1 MASVGNTLEGRMFDL
16 TAAQGAPPGA
26 HSQQKRGHNPSR
38 AAARAANDTQTGPLI
53 TFQVNYPHTQHQAA
67 STSNATPYARFAS
80 LALCSW
86 AFKAAFFSFTLGE
99 RDLDILLA
107 SRIKA
112 WCTLSEP

>member
-1 MASVGNTLEGRMFDL
+1 MLPAH
-16 TAAQGAPPGA
+16 TAPG
-26 HSQQKRGHNPSR
+26 SLNEQCYQ
-38 AAARAANDTQTGPLI
+38 D
-53 TFQVNYPHTQHQAA
+53 
-67 STSNATPYARFAS
+67 TPYARFAS

-107 SRIKA
+107 SRIRA